1 MKQEEL
7 QSDKA
12 IEKSDEKVIKVFV
25 KGLDML
31 GEGVNII
38 IFVY

>member
-12 IEKSDEKVIKVFV
+12 IEKSYEKVIKVFV